1 MFTENVREAFRTVSF
16 GRRLWLKIYAW
27 TKFPTVPVYG
37 GFPVK
42 MRSHL
47 GAPIPYDENLTP
59 EQLQAKVAK
68 ALEELIAK
76 HQRIPGNISLAL
88 IERIYTLPPKENKET
103 VQSEQTDS
111 QSNEYHIA

>member
-59 EQLQAKVAK
+59 EQLQAKVYTSNK
-68 ALEELIAK
+68 FELKDFDVFLVLGCKGFRRVNSQTPTNTWK
-76 HQRIPGNISLAL
+76 HFVSFNGKDL
-88 IERIYTLPPKENKET
+88 
-103 VQSEQTDS
+103 
-111 QSNEYHIA
+111 HITSKRK